1 MGRGLNGEVRAGA
14 LHVSQGKL
22 PAEGTAR
29 AEGRRQDTPGMEK
42 TRGGKPSS
50 APAGFFVS
58 RSDLGLGVASEGQCS
73 VAGGASHSVSTAGL
87 A

>member
-29 AEGRRQDTPGMEK
+29 AEGRRQDAPGREK
-42 TRGGKPSS
+42 TRGGKPSP

-58 RSDLGLGVASEGQCS
+58 RSDLGLGVAQRGSAAWPEAP
-73 VAGGASHSVSTAGL
+73 VAL
-87 A
+87 